1 MCVCVC
7 VCVCRMHCAAET
19 ARGVVRYAQREIANA
34 MQEAED
40 PQTRSIILVLKLL
53 SISIEKIEERVRG
66 ADPTGK
72 QGPALSHTP
81 LSLSASFRR
90 PRQHGE
96 GGGDEAEASNGRLT
110 WRPDDDGAEGRGR
123 LTWREWKEGDESEE
137 EPRHD
142 LSSAE
147 ASPRAGPGDEHNG
160 LANGRHARF
169 LDGEVTA
176 DRVTDGQAAGERAPL
191 HNLISQSAGGAGG
204 EAGGGVAGERLM
216 MQMVK
221 SVTDLAG
228 KVASVS
234 QTVHKIQESVGA
246 LESALHPVTGDV
258 VRQLTQQVR
267 LVLQQELSAY
277 RSGLQ
282 AQGGNGGASWPSKS
296 RGRSRSNSA
305 GPDRATPHM
314 GSFPAVRRSPDRSAT
329 PRRESSSP
337 PRRASIASTAP
348 KGGPPGSSGG
358 SGGPGSRP
366 APSAGAAP
374 RVVAQVG
381 LLQGHTN
388 DYTHASPPGRRAGFE
403 ERVEPGQVFKLS
415 PLPLKGMAESAQAMS
430 LDYIPDSVK
439 KMGGGLAVEE
449 YAARNKRDAERER
462 RQQRQ
467 EQQHMQNQMAL
478 SALKSKA
485 KTYEAALLMHRSPR
499 EPLTSRSPRSAV
511 SQPPEGTLAGHQ
523 PALGLQGPARLEQ
536 GGGGGA
542 TWTKVN
548 VSDLKSAGRA
558 EATGLAGTPD
568 RASLSRSPSVPLE
581 GLERQRGPGSKGKG
595 GDEDRRSPRVV
606 AGNGGA
612 WRQRGGSAAFE
623 RSGSAPYRG
632 SGGDG
637 DGWV

>member
-1 MCVCVC
+1 
-7 VCVCRMHCAAET
+7 
-19 ARGVVRYAQREIANA
+19 
-34 MQEAED
+34 
-40 PQTRSIILVLKLL
+40 
-53 SISIEKIEERVRG
+53 
-66 ADPTGK
+66 
-72 QGPALSHTP
+72 
-81 LSLSASFRR
+81 
-90 PRQHGE
+90 
-96 GGGDEAEASNGRLT
+96 
-110 WRPDDDGAEGRGR
+110 
-123 LTWREWKEGDESEE
+123 
-137 EPRHD
+137 
-142 LSSAE
+142 
-147 ASPRAGPGDEHNG
+147 
-160 LANGRHARF
+160 
-169 LDGEVTA
+169 
-176 DRVTDGQAAGERAPL
+176 
-191 HNLISQSAGGAGG
+191 
-204 EAGGGVAGERLM
+204 
-216 MQMVK
+216 
-221 SVTDLAG
+221 
-228 KVASVS
+228 
-234 QTVHKIQESVGA
+234 
-246 LESALHPVTGDV
+246 
-258 VRQLTQQVR
+258 
-267 LVLQQELSAY
+267 
-277 RSGLQ
+277 
-282 AQGGNGGASWPSKS
+282 
-296 RGRSRSNSA
+296 
-305 GPDRATPHM
+305 
-314 GSFPAVRRSPDRSAT
+314 
-329 PRRESSSP
+329 
-337 PRRASIASTAP
+337 
-348 KGGPPGSSGG
+348 
-358 SGGPGSRP
+358 
-366 APSAGAAP
+366 
-374 RVVAQVG
+374 
-381 LLQGHTN
+381 
-388 DYTHASPPGRRAGFE
+388 
-403 ERVEPGQVFKLS
+403 
-415 PLPLKGMAESAQAMS
+415 MAESAQAMS